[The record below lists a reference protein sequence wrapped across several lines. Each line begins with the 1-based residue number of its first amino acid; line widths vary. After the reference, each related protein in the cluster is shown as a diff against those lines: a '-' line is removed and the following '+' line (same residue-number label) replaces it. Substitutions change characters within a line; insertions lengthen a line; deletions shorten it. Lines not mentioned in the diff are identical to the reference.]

1 MIAIAGD
8 TGSRHDVFLEAV
20 APPAE
25 CNEQECFDLG
35 EVRDLMDR
43 LENLGVTTMSVAL
56 TDDDVSWIVRWETD
70 RPETE

>member
-8 TGSRHDVFLEAV
+8 TGSRHDIFLEAV

-25 CNEQECFDLG
+25 CFEQECFDLG

-56 TDDDVSWIVRWETD
+56 TDNDASWIVRWEAG
-70 RPETE
+70 PPGAE